1 MLEETETEKTRNFF
15 VAFFVIGD
23 ISIRGGG
30 PDRWLR
36 LCAGQFVLEI
46 RKFLATSEAE
56 FNSLV
61 GAGMG
66 SKSFGIKAAV
76 IFAFRE

>member
-1 MLEETETEKTRNFF
+1 MLKETEKNKRLFRHI
-15 VAFFVIGD
+15 FVIGD
-23 ISIRGGG
+23 ISIGGG
-30 PDRWLR
+30 RDPCLR

-46 RKFLATSEAE
+46 RKLLATSEAE

-66 SKSFGIKAAV
+66 SKAFGTAAAV
-76 IFAFRE
+76 IFAFRK

>member
-1 MLEETETEKTRNFF
+1 MKTEIAIGFF
-15 VAFFVIGD
+15 VTFLSLVIFQLG
-23 ISIRGGG
+23 RGGTPG
-30 PDRWLR
+30 Y
-36 LCAGQFVLEI
+36 AYVQGSFALEM
-46 RKFLATSEAE
+46 RKLLATSEAE

-66 SKSFGIKAAV
+66 SKPSGTKAAV

>member
-1 MLEETETEKTRNFF
+1 M
-15 VAFFVIGD
+15 IGD
-23 ISIRGGG
+23 ISIGGG
-30 PDRWLR
+30 GRDPCIR

-46 RKFLATSEAE
+46 RKLLATSEAE
-56 FNSLV
+56 FNTLV

-66 SKSFGIKAAV
+66 SKPFGTKTAI